1 MSLSLAPSGISPP
14 PSITLA
20 RSIPSGVDEL
30 TNMGPYELF
39 QTQMDDGNTEAKVDA
54 MKRLPVVAYAL
65 GAEKTL
71 SALLPFLQ
79 TISLK
84 TPTIEDE
91 LLLLMA
97 KQMETFVP
105 ALLTAPDQ
113 ILELLPIVERLA
125 SVEETVVR
133 DQAVNLMNHLC
144 THLKTSAPLDT
155 PFVTSLVS
163 MAKRLVGAD
172 WFTAKVS
179 AAGMLPELYSLTQH
193 ADISYLY
200 KELCTDDTPM
210 VRRAAALHLG
220 KLLKALG
227 SKEKANDLIPVL
239 QQLAKD
245 EQDSVRMLA
254 VATMSNVGDTYA
266 NSPEWTKEFILPLF
280 KDASTDLSWYVSFTF
295 VVQLVFAKPTL
306 SRPNHMFSLFLSL
319 SCVLGAFVTT
329 CPRILVVSPK
339 ALAFREILIMPPTV
353 L

>member
-30 TNMGPYELF
+30 TNMGPFELF

-65 GAEKTL
+65 GTEKTL
-71 SALLPFLQ
+71 STLLPFLQ
-79 TISLK
+79 TLSLK

-105 ALLTAPDQ
+105 ALLSTPEQ

-144 THLKTSAPLDT
+144 THLKTSAPLDA
-155 PFVTSLVS
+155 PVVTSLVS
-163 MAKRLVGAD
+163 MAKRLAGAD

-179 AAGMLPELYSLTQH
+179 GAGMLPELYNVTQH

-210 VRRAAALHLG
+210 VRRGAALHLG

-266 NSPEWTKEFILPLF
+266 DSPEWTKEFILPLF
-280 KDASTDLSWYVSFTF
+280 KDASTDLSWYVSTSFCCAISLYQT
-295 VVQLVFAKPTL
+295 TL
-306 SRPNHMFSLFLSL
+306 SPPNHDFPFSLCLSL
-319 SCVLGAFVTT
+319 SVYL
-329 CPRILVVSPK
+329 S
-339 ALAFREILIMPPTV
+339 
-353 L
+353 